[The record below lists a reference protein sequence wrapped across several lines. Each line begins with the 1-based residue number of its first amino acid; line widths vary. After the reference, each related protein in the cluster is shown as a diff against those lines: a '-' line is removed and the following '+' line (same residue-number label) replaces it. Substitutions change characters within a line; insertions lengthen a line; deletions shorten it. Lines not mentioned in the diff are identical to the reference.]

1 MGPWALSVP
10 LVVAST
16 VGLLLNAY
24 VLLIVLSLG
33 KQTQQQQT
41 GNTLLLIHLGAV
53 EAAVCLVLLIFS
65 TGTWPAAG
73 PGCVLHG
80 FLLALLH
87 PVALWTVTG
96 LNCERY
102 YAISAPLHY
111 TALVSPRRVA
121 LGLAIS
127 WTGALLLCLPPFSG
141 FVPPY
146 RYVPGLGCCAP
157 DFGQPG
163 WGSAGAL
170 YGLVYAL
177 LGLLLPALLVTV
189 CNLRV
194 LGIARYHRHRIAS
207 AIYEVTLSAQVTIT
221 HQRNPFFVPTV
232 TAPAAGGP
240 PKFHSAAS
248 TVLQLVGSLYLL
260 YVPYCGAIL
269 WEVCSGEA
277 AASAGGLAG
286 LLFQGHHSSSSASNF
301 HHYYQQQQQQ
311 QQQQAVQHLVSAT
324 IGGSGAGRAAG
335 GGPSPRLTSWASL
348 LLACSPPIN
357 GFLYGLKSQLLRRS
371 VQNYWRKKATQSELQ
386 QEIQARTP
394 SAAGS
399 RRPSASGP
407 AAAASTSFFPFPP
420 LQRRLSEALLAL
432 GNCRAAVGAF
442 GSGGVFQRGRLQTA
456 ASCNTLRVPNAEL
469 VESGVRPVRSSASA
483 ASLMM
488 GPHYRNDFGCGDGT
502 GTIVAP
508 SPKRSPR
515 IMITRAYSEESQ
527 DGGGGGGSPLLR
539 RNFVAPISLPP
550 CERRKWRQRG
560 NDNDNT
566 GEVNSSSGVWT
577 TGVQS
582 TKPSVQRGSTNGCT
596 TSQASS
602 NAWPGGARRF
612 VRVRTLEEGA
622 AIFSVL
628 PTRDSLACHADERTR
643 NNSESS
649 DTTTDTTTSITL
661 VANPNFNAE
670 FEQEFAACYEDAIKS
685 ELDEGGK
692 DVDKD
697 CSTPE
702 AEEQQTSPN
711 LSNWSYTDD
720 MENSGLDDMRDSNDE
735 GLVMHHI
742 ESILEISQ
750 EGEEDEEEEIVVAN
764 HKTVSEQ
771 SRRKSRIVR
780 ETEVASSTDHKEAAN
795 QLRPLL
801 TSTS

>member
-1 MGPWALSVP
+1 
-10 LVVAST
+10 
-16 VGLLLNAY
+16 
-24 VLLIVLSLG
+24 
-33 KQTQQQQT
+33 
-41 GNTLLLIHLGAV
+41 
-53 EAAVCLVLLIFS
+53 
-65 TGTWPAAG
+65 
-73 PGCVLHG
+73 
-80 FLLALLH
+80 
-87 PVALWTVTG
+87 
-96 LNCERY
+96 
-102 YAISAPLHY
+102 
-111 TALVSPRRVA
+111 
-121 LGLAIS
+121 
-127 WTGALLLCLPPFSG
+127 
-141 FVPPY
+141 
-146 RYVPGLGCCAP
+146 
-157 DFGQPG
+157 
-163 WGSAGAL
+163 
-170 YGLVYAL
+170 
-177 LGLLLPALLVTV
+177 
-189 CNLRV
+189 
-194 LGIARYHRHRIAS
+194 
-207 AIYEVTLSAQVTIT
+207 
-221 HQRNPFFVPTV
+221 
-232 TAPAAGGP
+232 
-240 PKFHSAAS
+240 
-248 TVLQLVGSLYLL
+248 
-260 YVPYCGAIL
+260 
-269 WEVCSGEA
+269 
-277 AASAGGLAG
+277 
-286 LLFQGHHSSSSASNF
+286 
-301 HHYYQQQQQQ
+301 
-311 QQQQAVQHLVSAT
+311 
-324 IGGSGAGRAAG
+324 
-335 GGPSPRLTSWASL
+335 
-348 LLACSPPIN
+348 
-357 GFLYGLKSQLLRRS
+357 
-371 VQNYWRKKATQSELQ
+371 
-386 QEIQARTP
+386 
-394 SAAGS
+394 
-399 RRPSASGP
+399 
-407 AAAASTSFFPFPP
+407 
-420 LQRRLSEALLAL
+420 
-432 GNCRAAVGAF
+432 
-442 GSGGVFQRGRLQTA
+442 
-456 ASCNTLRVPNAEL
+456 
-469 VESGVRPVRSSASA
+469 
-483 ASLMM
+483 M

-622 AIFSVL
+622 AVFSML

-692 DVDKD
+692 NVDKD

-720 MENSGLDDMRDSNDE
+720 MKNSDLDDMRDSNDE

-750 EGEEDEEEEIVVAN
+750 EEEEDEEEEIVVAN